1 MLMIKDMQMVM
12 MMAASRN
19 NNFPKIL
26 WPFLFCFLISIPS
39 SLSVP
44 VKGRESSGIVLHL
57 EEQQK
62 ELRCIK
68 SALWHEARGEPEEG
82 IRAVMSVIYNRK
94 KHKNFPSTF
103 CGVIL
108 QDKQFS
114 AFNQDKGLAT
124 RGLKPIRE
132 LDKKAH
138 AMVAYIAQEAVLGRF
153 KPVLEPSVLFYTKTS
168 VRNRWTK
175 RMEVVNIVSSHKFM
189 KVKTSGGDTSKK
201 VRNEPTRTNRPSN

>member
-1 MLMIKDMQMVM
+1 MMKATMQGWILF
-12 MMAASRN
+12 SRN
-19 NNFPKIL
+19 MVRTNFPNFL

-44 VKGRESSGIVLHL
+44 VKGRESSGIVLHV
-57 EEQQK
+57 EQQK

-68 SALWHEARGEPEEG
+68 AALWYESRSEPEEG

-108 QDKQFS
+108 QHKQFS
-114 AFNQDKGLAT
+114 AFNSDKSLAT
-124 RGLKPIRE
+124 KPLKPIRE

-138 AMVAYIAQEAVLGRF
+138 AVVAYIANEAVLGRF
-153 KPVLEPSVLFYTKTS
+153 EPTVEPSVLWYTKTGL
-168 VRNRWTK
+168 RNKWTIK
-175 RMEVVNIVSSHKFM
+175 
-189 KVKTSGGDTSKK
+189 KK
-201 VRNEPTRTNRPSN
+201 VVKIVASHQFYKEI

>member
-1 MLMIKDMQMVM
+1 MLMKLYKTTL
-12 MMAASRN
+12 
-19 NNFPKIL
+19 NFPNFLGVI
-26 WPFLFCFLISIPS
+26 LFCFLISIPS

-44 VKGRESSGIVLHL
+44 VKGRESSGIVLFTEGYQREH
-57 EEQQK
+57 
-62 ELRCIK
+62 RCLTN
-68 SALWHEARGEPEEG
+68 ALFAEARSEPEEG

-94 KHKNFPSTF
+94 KHKNYPSTF

-124 RGLKPIRE
+124 RGLKPVRE

-138 AMVAYIAQEAVLGRF
+138 ALVAYIANEAVLGRF

-201 VRNEPTRTNRPSN
+201 VRNEPTTTNRPSN

>member
-1 MLMIKDMQMVM
+1 MQWKT
-12 MMAASRN
+12 AAKTKMEVFRN
-19 NNFPKIL
+19 FL

-44 VKGRESSGIVLHL
+44 VKGRESSGIVLLTEKYKQEH
-57 EEQQK
+57 
-62 ELRCIK
+62 RCLTN
-68 SALWHEARGEPEEG
+68 ALWHEARGEPEEG
-82 IRAVMSVIYNRK
+82 VRAVMSVIYNRK

-108 QDKQFS
+108 QPMQFS

-138 AMVAYIAQEAVLGRF
+138 ALVAYVANEAVLGRF

-168 VRNRWTK
+168 VRNHWTK
-175 RMEVVNIVSSHKFM
+175 RMKVVKIVASHQFYK
-189 KVKTSGGDTSKK
+189 
-201 VRNEPTRTNRPSN
+201 E

>member
-1 MLMIKDMQMVM
+1 MKTLKICLIFWKT
-12 MMAASRN
+12 AAKTKMEVFRN
-19 NNFPKIL
+19 FL

-44 VKGRESSGIVLHL
+44 MKSRESSGIVLHL

-62 ELRCIK
+62 ELRCIR

-94 KHKNFPSTF
+94 KHKNYPSTF

-108 QDKQFS
+108 QPMQFS

-124 RGLKPIRE
+124 RGLKPVRE

-138 AMVAYIAQEAVLGRF
+138 ALVAYIANEAVLGRF
-153 KPVLEPSVLFYTKTS
+153 KPVLEPSVLFYAH
-168 VRNRWTK
+168 V
-175 RMEVVNIVSSHKFM
+175 
-189 KVKTSGGDTSKK
+189 KVKNKW
-201 VRNEPTRTNRPSN
+201 TRKFDRVIVLGNHSFYKEI

>member
-19 NNFPKIL
+19 NKNGREGIVTLHFPKIL

-44 VKGRESSGIVLHL
+44 VKGRESSGIVLHG
-57 EEQQK
+57 EHQK

-68 SALWHEARGEPEEG
+68 AALWHEARGEPEEG

-108 QDKQFS
+108 QPMQFS

-124 RGLKPIRE
+124 RGLKPVRE

-138 AMVAYIAQEAVLGRF
+138 AKVVYIANEAVLGRF

-175 RMEVVNIVSSHKFM
+175 RMKVVKIVSSHKFM
-189 KVKTSGGDTSKK
+189 KVNTFGGDATK
-201 VRNEPTRTNRPSN
+201 REI

>member
-1 MLMIKDMQMVM
+1 MKTEVF
-12 MMAASRN
+12 RN
-19 NNFPKIL
+19 IL

-68 SALWHEARGEPEEG
+68 AALWYESRSEPEEG

-94 KHKNFPSTF
+94 KHKNYPDTF

-108 QDKQFS
+108 QSKQFS
-114 AFNQDKGLAT
+114 AFNQDKGLAA
-124 RGLKPIRE
+124 RGLKPVRE
-132 LDKKAH
+132 LDKKAY
-138 AMVAYIAQEAVLGRF
+138 AVVAYIAQEAVVGAFR
-153 KPVLEPSVLFYTKTS
+153 PTVEPSVLWYTKTGL
-168 VRNRWTK
+168 RNKWTIK
-175 RMEVVNIVSSHKFM
+175 KKVVIIVSSHQFYK
-189 KVKTSGGDTSKK
+189 
-201 VRNEPTRTNRPSN
+201 E

>member
-1 MLMIKDMQMVM
+1 MKVTQMVIPM
-12 MMAASRN
+12 VSQLK
-19 NNFPKIL
+19 NNFPNFL

-44 VKGRESSGIVLHL
+44 VKGRESSGVVLLNVPEGFGHLHL

-62 ELRCIK
+62 ELRCIR

-94 KHKNFPSTF
+94 KHKDFPSTF

-108 QDKQFS
+108 QPMQFS
-114 AFNQDKGLAT
+114 AFNSDKSLSA
-124 RGLKPIRE
+124 RGLKPVRE

-138 AMVAYIAQEAVLGRF
+138 ALVAYIANEAVLGAFR
-153 KPVLEPSVLFYTKTS
+153 PTVEPSVLWYTKTGL
-168 VRNRWTK
+168 RNKWTIK
-175 RMEVVNIVSSHKFM
+175 
-189 KVKTSGGDTSKK
+189 KK
-201 VRNEPTRTNRPSN
+201 VVKIVASHQFYKE